1 MSNNRFLAL
10 LWVVALGGAI
20 LLLSGCGGAAQERP
34 ASAADP
40 LVLPIS
46 SPCAT
51 QRPDQVVPL
60 NRQMTEAQFQAWTFK
75 QRVAAVGRQALAHQ
89 KQGMALAAAT
99 GACPEVDGE

>member
-34 ASAADP
+34 ASVSEP
-40 LVLPIS
+40 LVLPMS

-51 QRPDQVVPL
+51 QRPDQVAPL
-60 NRQMTEAQFQAWTFK
+60 NRQMTEVQFQSWTFK

-89 KQGMALAAAT
+89 KQGMGLAAAT
-99 GACPEVDGE
+99 AACPEIDVE